1 MTTIDPLAA
10 RLAQLV
16 KAQAGQGAAAATG
29 AKAAAAP
36 SFESLLATA
45 IKDTVAVNHAAEA
58 TAMRGILGE
67 ASIREVV
74 EAVTAAE
81 LGLRTASAVRD
92 RVIAAYQDIIRM
104 PI

>member
-1 MTTIDPLAA
+1 MTSIDPLAA

-16 KAQAGQGAAAATG
+16 KAQAGQGAAATG
-29 AKAAAAP
+29 GAVPAV
-36 SFESLLATA
+36 SFESLLSTA
-45 IKDTVAVNHAAEA
+45 IKDTVAVNRAGEAAA
-58 TAMRGILGE
+58 LRGITGE
-67 ASIREVV
+67 ASVREVV

-81 LGLRTASAVRD
+81 LSLQTASAVRD

>member
-16 KAQAGQGAAAATG
+16 KAGAGQGAANLGSAG
-29 AKAAAAP
+29 PVP
-36 SFESLLATA
+36 SFESLLSTA
-45 IKDTVAVNHAAEA
+45 IKDTIAVNQAAEA
-58 TAMRGILGE
+58 TSLRGMTGD
-67 ASIREVV
+67 ASVREVV

-81 LGLRTASAVRD
+81 VTLQTASAVRD